1 MNRSPIG
8 EALLADRLRSDAAAL
23 VHSAGTRAT
32 LGGAAP
38 EAIAVASGAG
48 LDLTPHRS
56 RQLDSEMVEAAD
68 LVLGMAREH
77 VREAVVLVPDAKPRS
92 FTIKELVRRAGDI
105 GPRPADEPVRE
116 WLARV
121 DAGRTVTDL
130 LGAADHD
137 DVADPIGRGP
147 AAYRRALDE
156 ITRLVEELVPLLGS
170 ITPR

>member
-8 EALLADRLRSDAAAL
+8 EALLADRLRSVATAL

-38 EAIAVASGAG
+38 EAITVASGAG
-48 LDLTPHRS
+48 LDLTSHRS
-56 RQLDSEMVEAAD
+56 RQLDSEMVDAAD

-77 VREAVVLVPDAKPRS
+77 VREAVVLVPEAKPRS
-92 FTIKELVRRAGDI
+92 FTIKELVRRAGDV
-105 GPRPADEPVRE
+105 GPRSADEPVRE

-121 DAGRTVTDL
+121 DTGRTVADL

-156 ITRLVEELVPLLGS
+156 ITQLVDTLVPLLGP
-170 ITPR
+170 IGPR